1 MGQLGVCDSQ
11 LIKAVC
17 KITVNQLLFA
27 MALFGNIIEINGFAA
42 TYFPDQALYPHLFI
56 LKQDGRNND
65 GTDRDSN
72 LGSLN
77 L

>member
-1 MGQLGVCDSQ
+1 MIV
-11 LIKAVC
+11 KAVC

-27 MALFGNIIEINGFAA
+27 MALFGNIIEINWFAA
-42 TYFPDQALYPHLFI
+42 TYFPDHASLKLYPHLFI

-65 GTDRDSN
+65 ETDWDSN
-72 LGSLN
+72 LGGLN

>member
-1 MGQLGVCDSQ
+1 MIV
-11 LIKAVC
+11 KAVC

-27 MALFGNIIEINGFAA
+27 MALFGNIIEINWFVA
-42 TYFPDQALYPHLFI
+42 TYLPDQALYPHLFI

-65 GTDRDSN
+65 GTDLDSN
-72 LGSLN
+72 LGGLN